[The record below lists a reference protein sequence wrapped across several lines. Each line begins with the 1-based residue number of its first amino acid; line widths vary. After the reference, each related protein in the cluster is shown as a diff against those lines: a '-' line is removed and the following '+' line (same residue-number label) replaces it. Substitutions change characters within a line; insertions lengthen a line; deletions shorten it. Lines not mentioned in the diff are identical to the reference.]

1 MSSEAAACPAFFA
14 GELGLGRLDF
24 ADCPPRHYS
33 GGPPFKSALV
43 IVRMASTV
51 GG

>member
-1 MSSEAAACPAFFA
+1 MAAADRAEDGQVEPV
-14 GELGLGRLDF
+14 LGRFDF
-24 ADCPPRHYS
+24 TEYLPRHHF